1 MGLTDFDTRAVAA
14 GAISMALLGIGG
26 TLALG
31 QSILLVPVALVGGFV
46 SGYLSRPGTTVT
58 TNATAVPAVGYLL
71 VAPVIVGRAVMAD
84 EFAATVS
91 VADSA
96 LLLFSFG
103 AVFVLISIP
112 LVLLLGYL
120 GGMFAE
126 RVTDSGS
133 EAAGEHRMFD

>member
-1 MGLTDFDTRAVAA
+1 MEWTDFDTRAVGA
-14 GAISMALLGIGG
+14 GGVSMALLGIGG

-31 QSILLVPVALVGGFV
+31 QSILLIPVALVGGFV
-46 SGYLSRPGTTVT
+46 SGYLSRPDTTVT
-58 TNATAVPAVGYLL
+58 NNATAGTVVGYLL

-84 EFAATVS
+84 DFAAGAS
-91 VADSA
+91 VGDSA
-96 LLLFSFG
+96 LLLVSFG

-126 RVTDSGS
+126 RVTDAGS
-133 EAAGEHRMFD
+133 QTGAEHSMFD